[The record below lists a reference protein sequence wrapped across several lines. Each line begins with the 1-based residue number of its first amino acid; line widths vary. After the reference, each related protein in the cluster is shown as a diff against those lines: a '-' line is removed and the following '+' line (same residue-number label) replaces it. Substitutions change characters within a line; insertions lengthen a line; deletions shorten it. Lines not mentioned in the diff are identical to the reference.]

1 MTPLSL
7 LAPYQALVQQHQDQF
22 SLPLNQLHATVE
34 TTLHQLRQQEQP
46 LVAAQIQ
53 ALASLRAQL
62 STNARCLLG
71 SAELTAFV
79 TEVQTLPRVRPW
91 NRTTPTPDLVPD
103 TTDWHLAQTDFTL
116 AIHDYESVVDHNA
129 YDDER
134 THTTYGYQ
142 IAIQIGD
149 QRQPLTV
156 ITERCYSPIERRSYD
171 LRTQLAYDFEY
182 GVADLIK
189 PLAIA
194 AAHQAQLIQ
203 EISHLCCC
211 AVRLLALTP
220 QSVQFQY
227 ATEPAAR
234 AVKAEVTP

>member
-1 MTPLSL
+1 M
-7 LAPYQALVQQHQDQF
+7 
-22 SLPLNQLHATVE
+22 
-34 TTLHQLRQQEQP
+34 HQLRQQEQP

-53 ALASLRAQL
+53 ALASLRSQL
-62 STNARCLLG
+62 STNARCLIG
-71 SAELTAFV
+71 SVELAAFV
-79 TEVQTLPRVRPW
+79 TEVQALPRVQHW
-91 NRTTPTPDLVPD
+91 NRTTPTPDLAPD
-103 TTDWHLAQTDFTL
+103 TNHWHLVQTDFTL
-116 AIHDYESVVDHNA
+116 GVHDYASVVDHDA

-149 QRQPLTV
+149 QRQRLTV

-171 LRTQLAYDFEY
+171 LQTQLVYDFAY
-182 GVADLIK
+182 RVADLIK

-203 EISHLCCC
+203 EISHLGGC
-211 AVRLLALTP
+211 AGRLLALTP

-227 ATEPAAR
+227 ASAPA
-234 AVKAEVTP
+234 VLTVQAEVTP